1 MGVRACAVLCLAAVA
16 RAGMNVNV
24 EWQVEEGGATTPLV
38 KDQELVKDHKPKP
51 DARLNNLLNL
61 DTDALTAI
69 VTSFGG
75 TCDTCSTT
83 GHWISKVRHSMLEMN
98 NRVLRSHLTKRG
110 IKCGE
115 CTQREHFLDRLIDT
129 VHLPMKG

>member
-1 MGVRACAVLCLAAVA
+1 
-16 RAGMNVNV
+16 MNLNV
-24 EWQVEEGGATTPLV
+24 EWQVEASGDTTPLV
-38 KDQELVKDHKPKP
+38 KDQLADPKVKP
-51 DARLNNLLNL
+51 DARLNNLFGLN
-61 DTDALTAI
+61 TEALSAI

-83 GHWISKVRHSMLEMN
+83 GHWVSKVRHSMLEMN
-98 NRVLRSHLTKRG
+98 NRVLRTHLTKRG

-129 VHLPMKG
+129 VHLPIKA